1 MIIIIIDCIVFIIL
15 FIYIYY
21 MKKKRENI
29 AEIYNILPINYNKKC
44 KIYLK
49 KDYRIYNN
57 EIKRIN

>member
-1 MIIIIIDCIVFIIL
+1 
-15 FIYIYY
+15 

-29 AEIYNILPINYNKKC
+29 EEIYNISPMYYNKKC

-49 KDYRIYNN
+49 KDCRIYNN

>member
-15 FIYIYY
+15 LIYIYY
-21 MKKKRENI
+21 MKKKETI

-44 KIYLK
+44 KIYLR